1 MTKHPIFMSY
11 LFRCKANDLFFLLH
25 KPEALQNWL
34 ADKVIYDNKKKLF
47 TFFWSN
53 FQEMAELTE
62 IDEKNHILV
71 WEWVGEG
78 RDRGEFIRFQVD
90 NTDEGDYTTELII
103 EDYCNLEDEVAYR
116 KRWDKLINR
125 LNRIA
130 H

>member
-11 LFRCKANDLFFLLH
+11 LFRCKINDLFFLLH

-34 ADKVIYDNKKKLF
+34 AEKVIYDSKKKLY

-62 IDEKNHILV
+62 MDEKNHILA

-78 RDRGEFIRFQVD
+78 RDRGEFIRFQVAAS
-90 NTDEGDYTTELII
+90 DEGDYTTELII
-103 EDYCNLEDEVAYR
+103 EDYCSLEDEMEYR
-116 KRWDKLINR
+116 KRWDKLIHR